1 MSRIQAAAWTAGD
14 PSPPGSQLP
23 SPRRVLTWWEARS
36 SRGEGGS
43 VIRTL
48 IPSWG
53 LLTHELSTSQKPRVL
68 QLHLEGRF
76 PPRVL
81 STPCAVSV
89 QGLFV
94 GGLRA
99 FTCHSSDRST
109 QTRHAL
115 LRECGLRLSR
125 LTFLCVSVTCVGGW
139 IIRVAGTGSADECRG
154 WNAGTAPARPSP
166 SVTESVTV
174 PTSHR
179 ALRQEPR
186 PRGSKRRL
194 ACGHPRHPCV
204 ASRLPAPCT

>member
-1 MSRIQAAAWTAGD
+1 MSSA
-14 PSPPGSQLP
+14 
-23 SPRRVLTWWEARS
+23 
-36 SRGEGGS
+36 
-43 VIRTL
+43 
-48 IPSWG
+48 
-53 LLTHELSTSQKPRVL
+53 
-68 QLHLEGRF
+68 
-76 PPRVL
+76 PPRNPVSSS
-81 STPCAVSV
+81 STLRGGFHHESSV
-89 QGLFV
+89 PLVCRERTGLFV

-99 FTCHSSDRST
+99 FTYHSSDRST

-115 LRECGLRLSR
+115 LRECGLWLSR
-125 LTFLCVSVTCVGGW
+125 LTFLCVSVTCGGCW